1 MLGAMP
7 LICAVYG
14 YECTSAAN
22 FGDFEL
28 IPRYTDLSLARER
41 ARDKT
46 ALNLTAVLYGAS
58 LTSDI
63 AFQMEAVLSFIEHLA
78 VVVLDPTDG
87 VLGDPFDHFPASLP
101 AHGRH
106 DGGGAVLMSDV
117 FFGNSRAAF
126 IRQCMQKLSDD
137 EFIEQTKF
145 SDLLYRVVETFR
157 QRRPH
162 LEVSYYLL
170 FSALESHARA
180 VTADRKSGAAVPIAR
195 LLQQYGLQVYQDQPT
210 DLARS
215 ISTYT
220 HIRNAI
226 FHNCE
231 LDAVVNIQGTNTTL
245 SVLDY
250 YSNLSL
256 LLPLVAF
263 KAIGYDDGHI
273 NWDRWIDR
281 QAFK

>member
-1 MLGAMP
+1 MP
-7 LICAVYG
+7 FVCAVYG
-14 YECTSAAN
+14 YECTCAATL
-22 FGDFEL
+22 GDFEL
-28 IPRYTDLSLARER
+28 IPRYTDLSVARER

-46 ALNLTAVLYGAS
+46 ALNLTAVLSGQS
-58 LTSDI
+58 LSSDM
-63 AFQMEAVLSFIEHLA
+63 AFQMEAILSFIEHLA
-78 VVVLDPTDG
+78 VVVSDPTDA
-87 VLGDPFDHFPASLP
+87 VAGDPFHHFPAALP

-126 IRQCMQKLSDD
+126 IRQCMQKLSDAQ
-137 EFIEQTKF
+137 FNVQTKF

-157 QRRPH
+157 QRRPL

-180 VTADRKSGAAVPIAR
+180 VTGDRRSSAAVPITR
-195 LLQQYGLQVYQDQPT
+195 LLQTYGLQIYQDQPT

-215 ISTYT
+215 ISTYA

-226 FHNCE
+226 FHNSE
-231 LDAVVNIQGTNTTL
+231 LEAVVNIQGTNTTL
-245 SVLDY
+245 RVQDY
-250 YSNLSL
+250 YANLCL

-263 KAIGYDDGHI
+263 KAIGYDNGHI
-273 NWDRWIDR
+273 NWDSWIDR
-281 QAFK
+281 QPFR